1 MVDYGRPGES
11 GRGVRVGG
19 RLPKRVES
27 RIGCAKFNETGQGLR
42 QENPQHESPPVTRGE
57 RDSDQREARET
68 KNYEPGGMGWIM
80 DKDKASLCLGLLLL
94 SFQLLRY
101 GVLVMGDGC

>member
-1 MVDYGRPGES
+1 
-11 GRGVRVGG
+11 
-19 RLPKRVES
+19 
-27 RIGCAKFNETGQGLR
+27 
-42 QENPQHESPPVTRGE
+42 
-57 RDSDQREARET
+57 
-68 KNYEPGGMGWIM
+68 MGWIM